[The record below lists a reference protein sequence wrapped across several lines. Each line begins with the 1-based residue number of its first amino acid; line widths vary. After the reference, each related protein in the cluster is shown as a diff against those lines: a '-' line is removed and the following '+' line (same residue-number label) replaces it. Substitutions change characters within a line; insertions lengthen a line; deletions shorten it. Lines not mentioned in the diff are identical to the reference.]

1 VIELCA
7 FGSLELRQ
15 QDGAQILSV
24 LTQPKRAALL
34 CYLAL
39 ARPHGYHRRDSLV
52 ALFWPERDVE
62 RARGALRQSL
72 YFLHR
77 SLGEQVV
84 LTRGDEE
91 IGLNPAL
98 VWCDVREFE
107 RRLEAGEL
115 EAALE
120 LYRGDLLQG
129 FLLDGA
135 SELLE
140 WVARERERLQQ
151 QAAGAAWRVALT
163 RECAGEP
170 GAAADWGR
178 RALALAPQNEGAVRQ
193 LMELLER
200 IGDRVG
206 AIRVYETF
214 AQRLAD
220 ELELTPSDATRALVE
235 AMRARDRETASRESP
250 GRPARKSRPAAPLA
264 AEVPEAAGAAQGPRP
279 QSAAGTAP
287 AAPPG
292 SIAVLPFVAMSAS
305 PEDAF
310 FSDGLTDEIIT
321 TLAKLAGLRVA
332 SRTSSFVYKGRQVDI
347 RTVGQELNVASVL
360 EGSVQRAGN
369 RLRVVTQLI
378 ETKEGFHLWSA
389 HWDSELTDIFA
400 IEDEIA
406 ANVAQVLQ
414 TMLSGRGLGQPQ
426 PVPRTDVRAYEHYLR
441 GREFFFQTR
450 RRSLHFAREMFQKAI
465 AVDPDYALAHAALAE
480 TVALERMYYPG
491 SEVDMPAADRVSLR
505 ALALDPT
512 LAQAHSARGSVLFQL
527 ERYEEAE
534 IEFRTAQR
542 LDPQLFEAHYF
553 FARMC
558 FQTGRLPEAEAAF
571 ERACAVR
578 DDYQAAFFAAQA
590 LEALGKHEEAKQHYE
605 LGLKAAASHM
615 ELNPDDPR
623 AATMRAVA
631 CCRVGRPAEGLE
643 WGARAVELDP
653 VDAGVRYNVACLF
666 AVAGRPD
673 DALRYIEEAVRTG
686 FGNRNW
692 LERDPDLDSIRDM
705 PRFRELMASM

>member
-1 VIELCA
+1 MIELRA

-15 QDGAQILSV
+15 QDGAQVLSV

-34 CYLAL
+34 CYLAV
-39 ARPHGYHRRDSLV
+39 ARPPGYHRRDTLL
-52 ALFWPERDVE
+52 ALFWPERDEE
-62 RARGALRQSL
+62 RARAALRQSL
-72 YFLHR
+72 YFLRR
-77 SLGEQVV
+77 SLGEDVV
-84 LTRGDEE
+84 RTRGDED
-91 IGLNPAL
+91 IALDPAQL
-98 VWCDVREFE
+98 WCDVREFE
-107 RRLEAGEL
+107 KRLDAGDAEG
-115 EAALE
+115 ALE

-135 SELLE
+135 SELLD
-140 WVARERERLQQ
+140 WVDQERGRLKQR
-151 QAAGAAWRVALT
+151 AAGAAWRVARA
-163 RECAGEP
+163 RESAGEP

-178 RALALAPQNEGAVRQ
+178 RALALDPDDEGGVRQ
-193 LMELLER
+193 LMDLLER
-200 IGDRVG
+200 IGDRAG
-206 AIRVYETF
+206 AIRVYEAF

-220 ELELTPSDATRALVE
+220 ELDLTPAEPTRALVE
-235 AMRARDRETASRESP
+235 ALRARDREASRTP
-250 GRPARKSRPAAPLA
+250 PVPRPPAPSRVVAEVVAVAPAAAAPL
-264 AEVPEAAGAAQGPRP
+264 
-279 QSAAGTAP
+279 P
-287 AAPPG
+287 AAAPCSPQPG

-305 PEDAF
+305 PDDAF

-321 TLAKLAGLRVA
+321 TLAKLEGVRVA
-332 SRTSSFVYKGRQVDI
+332 SRTSAFVYKGRHVDI
-347 RTVGQELNVASVL
+347 RTVGQELNVATVL
-360 EGSVQRAGN
+360 EGSVQRAGS

-389 HWDSELTDIFA
+389 HWDSELTDVFA

-414 TMLSGRGLGQPQ
+414 TLLTGRGVGQPT

-465 AVDPDYALAHAALAE
+465 AVDPEYALAHAALAE
-480 TVALERMYYPG
+480 TIALERMYYPG
-491 SEVDMPAADRVSLR
+491 SEVDVPAADHASLR

-512 LAQAHSARGSVLFQL
+512 LPQAHAARGSVLFQL
-527 ERYEEAE
+527 ERFQEAE
-534 IEFRTAQR
+534 VEFRTALR

-558 FQTGRLPEAEAAF
+558 FQTGRLPEAAAAF

-590 LEALGKHEEAKQHYE
+590 LEALGRHEEARQHYE
-605 LGLKAAASHM
+605 LGLRAAAGHM

-631 CCRVGRPAEGLE
+631 CCRVGRVEEGLE

-666 AVAGRPD
+666 AVTGRTD
-673 DALRYIEEAVRTG
+673 DALHYIEEAIRAG
-686 FGNRNW
+686 FGNRSW
-692 LERDPDLDSIRDM
+692 LERDPDLDSIRND
-705 PRFRELMASM
+705 PRFRALMES